1 MSTTTL
7 SSTAAIKMIAA
18 GIDLNEV
25 FPDGVV
31 ISDDVVTST
40 DKPAK
45 ADKRNF
51 AARKH
56 NHDAR
61 IARRED
67 PSRKGGAGMT
77 KGEKS
82 ALYAELVEANGGDRP
97 TTAQWNRACKKA
109 RGL

>member
-31 ISDDVVTST
+31 ISDDVVTEAA
-40 DKPAK
+40 KPAK
-45 ADKRNF
+45 KDGRNH

-56 NHDAR
+56 NYDAR
-61 IARRED
+61 IARRND
-67 PSRKGGAGMT
+67 KSRKGGAGMT

-82 ALYAELVEANGGDRP
+82 ALYAELVAELGEVP